1 MAGFSSV
8 SLFFDMEDNFMDL
21 LTLLTLAV
29 GLSMDAF
36 AVSICKGLAMREK
49 VLGKGVIIGFWRLSG
64 IDANHWIFS
73 WNTI

>member
-1 MAGFSSV
+1 
-8 SLFFDMEDNFMDL
+8 MDL

-36 AVSICKGLAMREK
+36 AV
-49 VLGKGVIIGFWRLSG
+49 GKRGHYWLMVWRLSG

>member
-49 VLGKGVIIGFWRLSG
+49 VLGKGSLLAYGLEAFR
-64 IDANHWIFS
+64 H
-73 WNTI
+73 